1 MKQVFYLITTFLMA
15 LVSLIVL
22 PPIAVV
28 WAAIWLM
35 SRILRRLQ
43 GRD

>member
-22 PPIAVV
+22 PPIVVV

-35 SRILRRLQ
+35 SRLLRRLQ